1 MSSRGVTG
9 ALVAARLGQRRGE
22 ADRQKMAEQEQ
33 SDALKMA
40 LAEALL
46 RQREAQAGASDALA
60 TKRMT
65 PQAARPV
72 RIDPLSEQGLEAG
85 IKRDRER
92 AISQA
97 KARAM
102 YRPNKQNPS
111 RSRPSGGTT
120 HGQPKKAGGVGSPET
135 SRRERYFN
143 TVADR
148 AVAGS
153 KGDASAAGAHIIQNP
168 ETKDIFG
175 LGMDQSH
182 LNAAVERAKQKKAA
196 AGKKPSRFGAPQPMP
211 EVDALKA
218 KDPGG
223 SVVIGGEDD
232 IIRRAIERI
241 RAGQGTLE
249 QALAAFPPEYHDAL
263 RRAAQGAP

>member
-33 SDALKMA
+33 ADALKMA

-65 PQAARPV
+65 PQAARPA

-97 KARAM
+97 QARAM

-111 RSRPSGGTT
+111 RPRPSGGVT
-120 HGQPKKAGGVGSPET
+120 HGQPKKSGGVGSVET

-148 AVAGS
+148 AVAAS

-175 LGMDQSH
+175 QGMDQSH
-182 LNAAVERAKQKKAA
+182 LNAAVERGKQKKA
-196 AGKKPSRFGAPQPMP
+196 GLKKPPRFGTPQPMP

-223 SVVIGGEDD
+223 PVTIGGEDD